1 MISSHF
7 YLEHTGALSIDDPA
21 MLEVFPRIVLLAKSS
36 EFVGGLVAISYYIYM
51 TSGLFTSQIT

>member
-1 MISSHF
+1 
-7 YLEHTGALSIDDPA
+7 
-21 MLEVFPRIVLLAKSS
+21 MLEVFSRIVLLAKSS